1 MRLLPLAS
9 KMHDISLYCISLR
22 FVCDARRDNHRQNTC
37 DFLSSIPFRGGPWIP
52 LPRTNPAGGGDE
64 LRKHKYSGSQLS
76 LLPAFTAFSNDW
88 LCGDSYLDTAARQLR
103 GLTGFHDAFVVSQKR
118 YSVLSDL
125 RQVNSPNYQH
135 RSPLPLDVDVNELL
149 LAPCSARSS
158 NPNCIEPWSPVPTL
172 ITREAS
178 KSQQT

>member
-1 MRLLPLAS
+1 
-9 KMHDISLYCISLR
+9 MHDISLYCISLR
-22 FVCDARRDNHRQNTC
+22 FVCDARRENHRQNTC

-52 LPRTNPAGGGDE
+52 IPRTNPAGGGDE
-64 LRKHKYSGSQLS
+64 LRKHKYSGSQLG

-103 GLTGFHDAFVVSQKR
+103 GLTGFHDAFVVNQKK

-125 RQVNSPNYQH
+125 SQVNSPNYQN
-135 RSPLPLDVDVNELL
+135 RSPLPLDADVNELL

-158 NPNCIEPWSPVPTL
+158 NPNCIEP
-172 ITREAS
+172 
-178 KSQQT
+178 